1 MKPGAIVL
9 TVIPQDNQQKIRPV
23 LILKI
28 LPKYND
34 LFVCAISSQLH
45 QRIPGFDLILEDK
58 HPAFT
63 ASGLKTSSLFRLAN
77 LAVLSKEDII
87 GTIGYLQKDLLDKL
101 LRTLSDYLLSNQI
114 E

>member
-1 MKPGAIVL
+1 MKPGDIVL
-9 TVIPQDNQQKIRPV
+9 TIIPQDDQQKIRPV

-34 LFVCAISSQLH
+34 FLVCAVSSQMH
-45 QRIPGFDLILEDK
+45 QHIPGFDLLLETI

-63 ASGLKTSSLFRLAN
+63 ASGLRASSVFRLSN
-77 LAVLSKEDII
+77 LAVLSKEEIV
-87 GTIGYLQKDLLDKL
+87 GTIGLLQKDLHLQL
-101 LRTLSDYLLSNQI
+101 LKTLSDYILA